1 MDAVNFSIIQGDA
14 FNLVV
19 TYTDENN
26 LPIDLTG
33 FDVTFQVRDMPGG
46 NIICTTATR
55 DNGITID
62 DEAGKMTIHIIGDE
76 TDKFIIPKAAYQ
88 LRIDTTE
95 TTILSGWF
103 AVEKAV
109 IA

>member
-1 MDAVNFSIIQGDA
+1 LETVNFSIIQGDA

-26 LPIDLTG
+26 QPINLTG

-46 NIICTTATR
+46 NVICTTATR
-55 DNGITID
+55 GNGITID
-62 DEAGKMTIHIIGDE
+62 NGAGKMTIHIIGDE
-76 TDKFIIPKAAYQ
+76 TDKFTVPKAAYQ
-88 LRIDTTE
+88 LKIDTTE

-103 AVEKAV
+103 AVDKAV